1 MDRADLLGKL
11 NKDNSDLQ
19 RLVQGSIAPKPAV
32 ASYLKKSEAKLL
44 ESIRLSA
51 KSMYSAL
58 CTRWYCD
65 CQRPHIA
72 YMRLQHRDPSSKDGL
87 RFDMV
92 FSYSNNTT
100 GAASEPLR
108 WKEIDIEPGDDDIDQ
123 SPTSAK
129 VSFIASISTVQPS
142 SKRITDMCHS
152 LQDSKSGPDCIRFI
166 DEQKRKHYLYLCLSS
181 PLTSEMRKPVSLFD
195 LLSRGGKVTD
205 PLTLEIYLLDRYQ
218 LALILASSVLQL
230 HTTSWQIAIR
240 NETIFALGKTLL
252 ELSIGATLESRQVAE
267 DNINELIDCATAR
280 RLQKEPKL
288 QRENVKEWNEVVERC
303 LHCQFRSSPDLQKDS
318 FRQEFYHDII
328 APLQKLYEDAK

>member
-58 CTRWYCD
+58 CTRWCCD

-108 WKEIDIEPGDDDIDQ
+108 WKEIDIEPGDDDIEYVHY
-123 SPTSAK
+123 S
-129 VSFIASISTVQPS
+129 VNLN
-142 SKRITDMCHS
+142 RINVLTNLDM
-152 LQDSKSGPDCIRFI
+152 
-166 DEQKRKHYLYLCLSS
+166 
-181 PLTSEMRKPVSLFD
+181 
-195 LLSRGGKVTD
+195 
-205 PLTLEIYLLDRYQ
+205 
-218 LALILASSVLQL
+218 
-230 HTTSWQIAIR
+230 
-240 NETIFALGKTLL
+240 
-252 ELSIGATLESRQVAE
+252 
-267 DNINELIDCATAR
+267 
-280 RLQKEPKL
+280 
-288 QRENVKEWNEVVERC
+288 
-303 LHCQFRSSPDLQKDS
+303 
-318 FRQEFYHDII
+318 
-328 APLQKLYEDAK
+328 

>member
-1 MDRADLLGKL
+1 
-11 NKDNSDLQ
+11 
-19 RLVQGSIAPKPAV
+19 
-32 ASYLKKSEAKLL
+32 
-44 ESIRLSA
+44 
-51 KSMYSAL
+51 
-58 CTRWYCD
+58 
-65 CQRPHIA
+65 
-72 YMRLQHRDPSSKDGL
+72 
-87 RFDMV
+87 
-92 FSYSNNTT
+92 
-100 GAASEPLR
+100 
-108 WKEIDIEPGDDDIDQ
+108 
-123 SPTSAK
+123 
-129 VSFIASISTVQPS
+129 
-142 SKRITDMCHS
+142 MCHS
-152 LQDSKSGPDCIRFI
+152 LQDSKSGPDCIGFI

-230 HTTSWQIAIR
+230 HTTSWLDQRWCSRDIYFMARKSEAYPGECAYIMRSFASSSNVSNSLALCAPPRQIAIR